1 MSNRSA
7 EFWVFV
13 SGKGGVGKSVLALH
27 MARALTEQG
36 KRVLLLDTDLGL
48 ANLHV
53 LSNVEPNGRLEQVLS
68 GSLRLDEAITTLDS
82 GPDLLA
88 ADNGR
93 NVSMLA
99 GVDAAHELAETLGV
113 LNTQYDYILVDTPR
127 GISDAAIQFCRACD
141 KTLLVTSPEPTSITN
156 TYAWYKIAHAND
168 VEIPTWLIANE
179 SDDPSLPSRFGDLCQ
194 RFLGHAPMW
203 GGSIPYDP
211 EVVRSVLMQRPLFDL
226 CPDSPAWLSIQSITK
241 TLQSAVQ
248 ETVKQDPMTWNE
260 ADGLYEEG
268 S

>member
-1 MSNRSA
+1 VFNSSA

-27 MARALTEQG
+27 MAKALTEHG

-53 LSNVEPNGRLEQVLS
+53 LSNVQPNGRLEQVLS
-68 GSLRLDEAITTLDS
+68 GSMKLQDAITSLDC

-93 NVSMLA
+93 NVTMLA
-99 GVDAAHELAETLGV
+99 GVDAAQELAETLGA

-127 GISDAAIQFCRACD
+127 GITDPSIQFCRACD

-156 TYAWYKIAHAND
+156 TYAWYKIAHSNG
-168 VEIPTWLIANE
+168 VQIPTWLIANE
-179 SDDPSLPSRFGDLCQ
+179 SDDPSLPSRFSDLCQ

-203 GGSIPYDP
+203 GGSIPHDP
-211 EVVRSVLMQRPLFDL
+211 SLVQAVLMQRPLFDL
-226 CPDSPAWLSIQSITK
+226 CPDSSAWQAIKDITK
-241 TLQSAVQ
+241 NLQSVVQ
-248 ETVKQDPMTWNE
+248 ETVNQEPPPWID
-260 ADGLYEEG
+260 DDRLYEEG
-268 S
+268 

>member
-1 MSNRSA
+1 MSKPTA

-27 MARALTEQG
+27 MARSLTERG
-36 KRVLLLDTDLGL
+36 NRVLLLDTDLGL

-68 GSLRLDEAITTLDS
+68 GSLRLQDAITTLES

-93 NVSMLA
+93 NVSMVTD
-99 GVDAAHELAETLGV
+99 VDAAHELADTLGI

-127 GISDAAIQFCRACD
+127 GISDPAIQFCRACD
-141 KTLLVTSPEPTSITN
+141 KTLLITSPEPTSITN

-168 VEIPTWLIANE
+168 FKIPTWLIANE
-179 SDDPSLPSRFGDLCQ
+179 SDDPSLPARFSDLCQ
-194 RFLGHAPMW
+194 KFLGHAPMW
-203 GGSIPYDP
+203 GGSIPHDP
-211 EVVRSVLMQRPLFDL
+211 EVARSVLMQRPLFEL
-226 CPDSPAWLSIQSITK
+226 CPESPAWRSIKSITK
-241 TLQSAVQ
+241 TLQSVAQ
-248 ETVKQDPMTWNE
+248 ETVTE
-260 ADGLYEEG
+260 APPPWEEGGGLYEEG
-268 S
+268 